1 MLILLCKITTQSSKP
16 SIATVAVKMKIKFQV
31 YNRQQSQIYLIS
43 INLFPDFQMSKKKK
57 NPNKNNKNNKKQ
69 QL

>member
-57 NPNKNNKNNKKQ
+57 KPQQKQ
-69 QL
+69 QK

>member
-1 MLILLCKITTQSSKP
+1 
-16 SIATVAVKMKIKFQV
+16 MKIKFQV
-31 YNRQQSQIYLIS
+31 YNRQQSKIYLIS